1 MAMFRTKW
9 NLIGLPENSLLL
21 IIIIFLMKFFYYLFL
36 IKFEKYQREILGP
49 SSPDSVPIIEKKK
62 KNPAK
67 KVDFDQNKINL
78 GDKTEEVTLAWD
90 SILKLL
96 LYN

>member
-9 NLIGLPENSLLL
+9 NLIGLPENPLPL

-36 IKFEKYQREILGP
+36 IKFEKYQREILGL

-62 KNPAK
+62 PSQKSGFWSK
-67 KVDFDQNKINL
+67 
-78 GDKTEEVTLAWD
+78 
-90 SILKLL
+90 
-96 LYN
+96 

>member
-1 MAMFRTKW
+1 MA
-9 NLIGLPENSLLL
+9 
-21 IIIIFLMKFFYYLFL
+21 
-36 IKFEKYQREILGP
+36 ILRP
-49 SSPDSVPIIEKKK
+49 SSPDSVSLKKR
-62 KNPAK
+62 PAK

-78 GDKTEEVTLAWD
+78 GDKTEEITLAWE